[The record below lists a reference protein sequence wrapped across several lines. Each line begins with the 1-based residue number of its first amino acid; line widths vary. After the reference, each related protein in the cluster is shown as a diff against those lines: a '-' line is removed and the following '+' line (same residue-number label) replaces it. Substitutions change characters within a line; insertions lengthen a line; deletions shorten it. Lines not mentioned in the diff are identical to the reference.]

1 MTFGKF
7 VGGSSAA
14 DDSSIKEEE
23 FDPHSLV
30 GESSLAV
37 GKNASLTLGPDS
49 LTVLG
54 TFSRIH
60 LNDILSYFIGS
71 TYKKKAI

>member
-1 MTFGKF
+1 MTFGKL
-7 VGGSSAA
+7 VGSSVTA
-14 DDSSIKEEE
+14 DDSSLKEEE

-49 LTVLG
+49 VTVLG
-54 TFSRIH
+54 MFPAKTSPLPYI
-60 LNDILSYFIGS
+60 
-71 TYKKKAI
+71 